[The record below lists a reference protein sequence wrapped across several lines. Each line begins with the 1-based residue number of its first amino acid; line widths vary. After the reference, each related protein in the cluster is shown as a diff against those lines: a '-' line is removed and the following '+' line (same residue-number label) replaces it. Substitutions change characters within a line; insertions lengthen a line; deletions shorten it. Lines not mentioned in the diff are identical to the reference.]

1 MADFMHKRLISVSK
15 PQPIPE
21 GATLVFAN
29 GTFHNGC
36 KSYRPYVTEISGGIL
51 RFKSLV
57 SSGPTDTY
65 IFGIDQTTG
74 GGTGKDSNVW
84 CLDVAVPLY
93 PTEYLTVDFN
103 AETSGTV
110 FAITDKPYERK
121 LYRYD
126 VGQFG
131 KNSLHSHIRM
141 NNRTYPPIPANITVL
156 GVYSI
161 YFE

>member
-36 KSYRPYVTEISGGIL
+36 KSYRPYVTEISNGIL
-51 RFKSLV
+51 RFKSLI
-57 SSGPTDTY
+57 SSGAQDLYT
-65 IFGIDQTTG
+65 FGIDQPAG
-74 GGTGKDSNVW
+74 SGTGKSSNVW
-84 CLDVAVPLY
+84 CLDVAIPLF
-93 PTEYLTVDFN
+93 PTEYFTINFS
-103 AETSGTV
+103 SGKLG
-110 FAITDKPYERK
+110 ITTMPYERK
-121 LYRYD
+121 LYRYN
-126 VGQFG
+126 VGEYG
-131 KNSLHSHIRM
+131 KDSLKSHFTMR
-141 NNRTYPPIPANITVL
+141 NVTYPPIPANITVL

>member
-1 MADFMHKRLISVSK
+1 MADFMNKRLISVSK

-29 GTFHNGC
+29 GQFHNNC
-36 KSYRPYVTEISGGIL
+36 ESYRPYVTEISNGIL

-57 SSGPTDTY
+57 SSGPQDTY
-65 IFGIDQTTG
+65 IFGVEQPTG
-74 GGTGKDSNVW
+74 SGTGKSSNVW
-84 CLDVAVPLY
+84 CIDVAVPLY
-93 PTEYLTVDFN
+93 TTEYLSLTFD
-103 AETSGTV
+103 AGAYGIKTM
-110 FAITDKPYERK
+110 PYERK

-126 VGQFG
+126 VGEYG
-131 KNSLHSHIRM
+131 KSSLKSLFRM
-141 NNRTYPPIPANITVL
+141 NNVNLPPIPANITVL